1 MSDFLIGWPVWLVP
15 IFIFVARLC
24 DVTFATVRIIFIGRG
39 LRYVAPLIGFF
50 EILIWLVALSQVFQH
65 LDRPLNFVAYA
76 GGFAAGTFIGM
87 FVEEKLAVGLVAVRV
102 ITQEDATELIGR
114 LADER
119 FGVTS
124 FGARGLTGRVR
135 LILTVVR
142 RRDVERVVAL
152 VREAHPRAFVSVS
165 DVRTASEGY
174 IERGGGGIGGLR
186 ALRRGK

>member
-1 MSDFLIGWPVWLVP
+1 
-15 IFIFVARLC
+15 
-24 DVTFATVRIIFIGRG
+24 
-39 LRYVAPLIGFF
+39 
-50 EILIWLVALSQVFQH
+50 
-65 LDRPLNFVAYA
+65 
-76 GGFAAGTFIGM
+76 
-87 FVEEKLAVGLVAVRV
+87 VAVRV

-142 RRDVERVVAL
+142 RRDVERVIEL

-165 DVRTASEGY
+165 DVRSASEGY
-174 IERGGGGIGGLR
+174 IERGGGAVGGLR